1 MRLGIKKEAPM
12 NEPCERQH
20 NRQGR
25 TIERTHASGS
35 QTDKEEPN
43 ERTHASGSQ
52 TDKEEPMERTHAS
65 GSHEDKEE
73 PMNEPMRAAA
83 MKTRKN
89 Q

>member
-35 QTDKEEPN
+35 QTDKDEPT

-52 TDKEEPMERTHAS
+52 T
-65 GSHEDKEE
+65 DKEE

-83 MKTRKN
+83 MKTRKS